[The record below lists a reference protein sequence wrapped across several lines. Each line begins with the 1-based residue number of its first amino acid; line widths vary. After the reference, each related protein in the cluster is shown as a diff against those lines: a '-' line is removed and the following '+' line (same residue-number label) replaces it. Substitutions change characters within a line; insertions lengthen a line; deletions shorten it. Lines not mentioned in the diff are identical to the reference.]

1 LPQCTNRILLFEEDK
16 ENFEGILC
24 MVLKYLP
31 RSSPLYEAS
40 TGKKIVDKLI
50 YGEQVDTIGESI
62 NGRSP
67 VKFRRRSGWINES
80 DLSAKSILELYFID
94 VGQGDSTFIVT
105 PKRKKILVD
114 GGLNERA
121 SHFLAWKYYL
131 NEPDSEPITIDL
143 LVLTHADEDHING
156 LIPVISHP
164 KIRVERIVHSGLAT
178 FKKGA
183 FKERLGDLSMDPN
196 TNKKYV
202 ITCHDQI
209 SELDDENKLSDGY
222 LKWKKAILADGITD
236 YHAINSDTGEIN
248 IDDPN
253 ITLEVLGPRTEI
265 IEGKKAYRWFDA
277 HGYTINAHSVVLRL
291 GFKSIHILLAGDL
304 NRDGEDYLL
313 QDRNLAKKMD
323 ANVLKAPHHGSHDFS
338 RHWLDLVN
346 PQISIISSGDDVD
359 HGHPRAIFI
368 GAIGNASR
376 QPAYVFSTE
385 IAANFIQMQKKYEKG
400 IGVAEEERLRAAST
414 ATHIG
419 ASSTQSTERELFKR
433 RLHGMINIRTD
444 GNILF
449 AARRVAS
456 SYMWEYYNIDKPAIR
471 SKPQD

>member
-1 LPQCTNRILLFEEDK
+1 
-16 ENFEGILC
+16 
-24 MVLKYLP
+24 MVLKYLQ
-31 RSSPLYEAS
+31 RNSPLYENS
-40 TGKKIVDKLI
+40 TGKKVIDKLI
-50 YGEQVDTIGESI
+50 YGEEVDTIGDLKD
-62 NGRSP
+62 GRLP
-67 VKFRRRSGWINES
+67 VKFRRRRGWIREL
-80 DLSAKSILELYFID
+80 DLSDKSVLELYFID

-114 GGLNERA
+114 GGANEKA
-121 SHFLAWKYYL
+121 SQFLAWKYYL
-131 NEPDSEPITIDL
+131 NESDSEPITIDL

-156 LIPVISHP
+156 LVPVISHP
-164 KIRVERIVHSGLAT
+164 KIRVKRIVHSGLAT
-178 FKKGA
+178 FKKDA
-183 FKERLGDLSMDPN
+183 FKERLGNLSTKPN
-196 TNKKYV
+196 TDTKYV

-209 SELDDENKLSDGY
+209 SELDDDNILSDGY
-222 LKWKKAILADGITD
+222 LKWKKAVLADEITD
-236 YHAINSDTGEIN
+236 YHAVNSDTGRIN
-248 IDDPN
+248 IGDPN

-265 IEGKKAYRWFDA
+265 IEGNKAYRWFSA

-291 GFKSIHILLAGDL
+291 EFKNIHILLAGDL
-304 NRDGEDYLL
+304 NGDGEDYLL
-313 QDRNLAKKMD
+313 QDKNLANKMD

-359 HGHPRAIFI
+359 HGHPRANFI

-376 QPAYVFSTE
+376 QPGYVFSTE
-385 IAANFIQMQKKYEKG
+385 IAANFIQIQKKFEKG
-400 IGVAEEERLRAAST
+400 IGVAEEERLRDAST
-414 ATHIG
+414 TTHIT
-419 ASSTQSTERELFKR
+419 ANRESNERELFKR

-456 SYMWEYYNIDKPAIR
+456 SYMWEWYKIDKPAVR